1 MFYKHSFFVR
11 DDGFTPLVSTWQE
24 SNTDKSKFRPD
35 VLKLRE
41 FLGAGTQN
49 QVSQYDFPDGKDN
62 GSRVA
67 SVLRDKGLDITEVD
81 ALLNGVRAQIKSE
94 KDANERAKLE
104 AYDKQ
109 VSDKFAEMILSSES
123 SSNEVNSDSAD

>member
-1 MFYKHSFFVR
+1 MFYKHPFFVH
-11 DDGFTPLVSTWQE
+11 DDGFTPLVSEWQE

-49 QVSQYDFPDGKDN
+49 QVPQYDFPDGKDN

-94 KDANERAKLE
+94 KDAHERAKLE

-123 SSNEVNSDSAD
+123 SSSVADSDSSD

>member
-1 MFYKHSFFVR
+1 MFYKHNFDVT
-11 DDGFTPLVSTWQE
+11 DVGFTPLVSTWQE

-35 VLKLRE
+35 VLKVRE
-41 FLGAGTQN
+41 FLGAGTTST
-49 QVSQYDFPDGKDN
+49 VPQYDFPDGKDN

-67 SVLRDKGLDITEVD
+67 AVLRDKGLDITEVD
-81 ALLNGVRAQIKSE
+81 ALLNGVRSQIKSE

-104 AYDKQ
+104 AYDRQ

-123 SSNEVNSDSAD
+123 SSSAADSDSSD